1 MEDAQSLSTDVL
13 SEKEAADAILRER
26 QRKTDKNRVLCT
38 NFALTSR
45 NLLSKP
51 FLLEQASQLQSDS
64 YTDTTIELMLQNVF
78 VCFVLALI

>member
-38 NFALTSR
+38 NFVLTNR